1 MGVTTNDDI
10 VWRIIEKRLFYGK
23 TYHEISED
31 LLVPMT
37 TVFDIVKRS
46 SERASFATWQGA
58 RCSLPANATLDRRQ
72 RWLLLDLILEADD
85 DTQLDELSDL
95 FFKAEGIRLD
105 VPFMSRTMLEMN
117 LTHKSVSDKP
127 PTLTTRTMAA
137 AADVCCMHALPTV
150 AQLALLAHER
160 DAEKTLEKK
169 LFWTSNY
176 TLEQM
181 VWIDEFGFGKSPR
194 NNPQRCATPAS
205 TAAQSHCPLCAA
217 RPTLRAVRPS
227 AGALAGRCA
236 AVDRGHFLACLTLT
250 GATP

>member
-1 MGVTTNDDI
+1 MDLLQVGPRSEFLAACLARGRPRSIEERDRGPRLRSSGRAIEQEQCVTSAAFLAAVAHAVLHMGVTTNDDI

-95 FFKAEGIRLD
+95 FFKAEGMCIERD
-105 VPFMSRTMLEMN
+105 FDRRCAPVT
-117 LTHKSVSDKP
+117 
-127 PTLTTRTMAA
+127 
-137 AADVCCMHALPTV
+137 ALPRR
-150 AQLALLAHER
+150 LL
-160 DAEKTLEKK
+160 
-169 LFWTSNY
+169 
-176 TLEQM
+176 
-181 VWIDEFGFGKSPR
+181 P
-194 NNPQRCATPAS
+194 
-205 TAAQSHCPLCAA
+205 
-217 RPTLRAVRPS
+217 
-227 AGALAGRCA
+227 
-236 AVDRGHFLACLTLT
+236 
-250 GATP
+250 